1 MRLSVAFIFKEN
13 SVYKNIL
20 VSVDDSNTSIIA
32 LNEAITY
39 HKEHSGTFL
48 RIVHVGNEFF
58 INWDGAPIYPQNNE
72 QSLKNAQ
79 LALFQN
85 IEQKLH
91 EAKIIDY
98 ETRLIEAK
106 PGTRVAEK
114 IVEEATHWPADLIV
128 LGTHGRQG
136 FHHFLLGS
144 VAEGVIRIAPMP
156 VLLIRGK

>member
-1 MRLSVAFIFKEN
+1 M
-13 SVYKNIL
+13 YKNIL
-20 VSVDDSNTSIIA
+20 VAVDESNTSTLA

-39 HKEHSGTFL
+39 CKEHANTSL

-58 INWDGAPIYPQNNE
+58 INWDGAPVYPE
-72 QSLKNAQ
+72 ETEHSFKNAQ
-79 LALFQN
+79 LALLQN
-85 IEQKLH
+85 IELKLH
-91 EAKIIDY
+91 EAQIANY
-98 ETRLIEAK
+98 ETRLIETK

-114 IVEEATHWPADLIV
+114 IVEEASNWPANLIV

-156 VLLIRGK
+156 VLLVRGK